1 MTKIMR
7 PEQAAKQL
15 NFPDPEKFRREF
27 SDLVT
32 VISGQ
37 ELMDLEL
44 AEARLNDLVN
54 PESNKGLDHRKKSSR
69 RASGENIGQVKS
81 QILRLQKSIRK
92 LEPEVTE
99 ARDLY
104 EKTGKP
110 VDKLEYLKLNADLMI
125 RQKSLLKAQEEYDR
139 IIQERIEEIEGPA
152 DTDDNSPATGENTQP
167 NSR

>member
-1 MTKIMR
+1 MANIMR
-7 PEQAAKQL
+7 PEQVAKKL
-15 NFPDPEKFRREF
+15 GFPETTKFRREF

-32 VISGQ
+32 VVSGQ

-44 AEARLNDLVN
+44 AEARLNDLVD
-54 PESNKGLDHRKKSSR
+54 PESPIGLDYRKKSSR
-69 RASGENIGQVKS
+69 KSPGENIGQVKS

-110 VDKLEYLKLNADLMI
+110 ADKLEYLKLNADLMV

-139 IIQERIEEIEGPA
+139 IIRERIEEIEGPA
-152 DTDDNSPATGENTQP
+152 SKEEK
-167 NSR
+167 

>member
-1 MTKIMR
+1 MSEILR
-7 PEQAAKQL
+7 PEQVAKKL
-15 NFPDPEKFRREF
+15 GLTEMSKFRREF
-27 SDLVT
+27 GDLVT
-32 VISGQ
+32 VVSGQ

-44 AEARLNDLVN
+44 ATVRLNDLVD
-54 PESNKGLDHRKKSSR
+54 PESNIGLDHRKKHSR
-69 RASGENIGQVKS
+69 KYSGENIGQVKS

-125 RQKSLLKAQEEYDR
+125 KQKSLLKAQEEYDR
-139 IIQERIEEIEGPA
+139 IIRERIEEIEGPA
-152 DTDDNSPATGENTQP
+152 SKEEK
-167 NSR
+167 